1 MKEQDRTEFV
11 RIMNG
16 TAVVYG
22 SSLTPEALG
31 IWWNAFHEWTL
42 DQFREGMSAAV
53 TRTAFMPRPADVFD
67 IRRAA
72 RPTAGEAWEI
82 AGQGRDELA
91 DRALSIATQ
100 GRYFGHIDFEEH
112 QWIQKRFLQV
122 YDDLLD
128 VEQSREVARQLA
140 GPSWTHGNPPARLTF
155 RNADG
160 KDVDQYGRA
169 RIGHDPEITPEGRAN
184 LNHLRRLL
192 AE

>member
-112 QWIQKRFLQV
+112 PWSSPGKLPDSWPGHPGPTVTLPRGSPSATPTAKTSTSTGGSRRSTARPGSATTQKSLPRGGRT
-122 YDDLLD
+122 
-128 VEQSREVARQLA
+128 STTCA
-140 GPSWTHGNPPARLTF
+140 GCW
-155 RNADG
+155 RNE
-160 KDVDQYGRA
+160 R
-169 RIGHDPEITPEGRAN
+169 P
-184 LNHLRRLL
+184 
-192 AE
+192 